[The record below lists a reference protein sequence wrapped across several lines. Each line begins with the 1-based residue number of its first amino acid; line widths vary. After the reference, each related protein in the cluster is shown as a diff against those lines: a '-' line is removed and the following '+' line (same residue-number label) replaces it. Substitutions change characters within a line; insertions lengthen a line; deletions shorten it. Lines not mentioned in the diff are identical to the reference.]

1 MEQVLFQSVHPSLL
15 DAIQPPVELPVDVRK
30 LPLEE
35 RFPIWVEHNGNLIEH
50 ITRLALSASR
60 TGARR
65 LSAKALFEQV
75 RASALVENGGPTPWR
90 LDNSYTAPLARL
102 LMERHAELRGLFETR
117 QRRAK

>member
-1 MEQVLFQSVHPSLL
+1 MTTPTLF
-15 DAIQPPVELPVDVRK
+15 DALAPPVELDVDVRK

-50 ITRLALSASR
+50 ITRLALSAARS
-60 TGARR
+60 GARR
-65 LSAKALFEQV
+65 LSMKALFESV
-75 RASALVENGGPTPWR
+75 RMSASVDNGGPVPWR

-117 QRRAK
+117 ARKAA